1 MDSKNPI
8 SPPAWPLRLLRTI
21 LHPDYL
27 EEIEGDMEELFA
39 EISEDHSPSSARRKY
54 VWDVLRLFRLSLLKP
69 ILPFQP
75 QTIMLR
81 NHITIAFRVLS
92 RGKAFTAI
100 NLIGMM
106 LGLAIALMI
115 IIYVRFEMSYESSN
129 PLADRIMRI
138 TIDYM
143 DGETVVDQDCET
155 YPPLAPIFSERI
167 PEVEKFTRAYSL
179 DEQIFRIGD
188 DVYREAMVYATDPDF
203 LEMFDY
209 PLLHGSREGMFESPN
224 EIILTESVARKY
236 FGRTDVVGETLL
248 HSSEQ
253 SFIVKG
259 IIKDSPLNTHLK
271 VHILVSYPTLI
282 AHFGEREDNWNGNNT
297 LAYLQLT
304 DADQEETFLEK
315 LVESNNSLHEEDRLK
330 NEQVIAQKMTEIH
343 LYSHK
348 SFEVEENG
356 DATSVF
362 FLLGVAILIIIIS
375 IVNYINLATSR
386 SLDRA
391 REVGIRKVLGSTL
404 GQLRIQFFLEAL
416 LINLGAAILAIG
428 LISISVP
435 QFRNIAG
442 LPDSFSVLGEP
453 IFWGLLVAIVL
464 LSTFL
469 SGIFPAFIMSSFQP
483 VQVLKGKFGHSSLG
497 VIMRKGLV
505 VFQFAITIFLLTQT
519 LTSFQQLRFLRT
531 IDLGTDVEQ
540 TIVVRAPQGEVLIE
554 KYSTFKD
561 KVLAYPEFESVS
573 LSTVVPG
580 LPTKAMATTT
590 GIHWVEAVDPH
601 NYNFYITFVDED
613 FFSTMKMEMLFGE
626 NFLPDAE
633 NNLQIVVNEE
643 AIRLWG
649 IASAEAAIGEQ
660 VEYWGDKRTI
670 IGVIKNFH
678 QAGAKSDFIPMIFM
692 YSRENGE
699 LASIRTIPGNS
710 TAQLSKVKELYTDVF
725 PASPFDY
732 FFMDQEYDKQYKED
746 ERFQNVFGTL
756 TGLAIFI
763 ACFGLFGLVAFSVA
777 KRSKEIGIRK
787 ILGASVSHIVT
798 LFSKDFLIL
807 IMVAS
812 AIAIP
817 VTYLIVTSW
826 LEQYAF
832 RIDLS
837 VWLFLIPTFS
847 VLLLAGI
854 TILSRTI
861 GISRSNPIDAIQE
874 E

>member
-1 MDSKNPI
+1 
-8 SPPAWPLRLLRTI
+8 
-21 LHPDYL
+21 
-27 EEIEGDMEELFA
+27 
-39 EISEDHSPSSARRKY
+39 
-54 VWDVLRLFRLSLLKP
+54 
-69 ILPFQP
+69 
-75 QTIMLR
+75 
-81 NHITIAFRVLS
+81 
-92 RGKAFTAI
+92 
-100 NLIGMM
+100 M

-115 IIYVRFEMSYESSN
+115 IVYVRFEMSYESSN
-129 PLADRIMRI
+129 PMADRIMRI

-155 YPPLAPIFSERI
+155 YPPIAPILTDRI
-167 PEVEKFTRAYSL
+167 PEVSTFTRAYSL
-179 DEQIFRIGD
+179 DEQVFRIGD
-188 DVYREAMVYATDPDF
+188 DVYREPMVYATDPDF

-236 FGRTDVVGETLL
+236 FGKTDVVGETLL

-304 DADQEETFLEK
+304 DPDQEEVFLEK
-315 LVESNNSLHEEDRLK
+315 LVEANNGLHEEDRLK
-330 NEQVIAQKMTEIH
+330 NEQVIAQKMTDIH

-416 LINLGAAILAIG
+416 LINLGASILAIG
-428 LISISVP
+428 LISVSVP

-453 IFWGLLVAIVL
+453 VFWGLLIMIVL
-464 LSTFL
+464 VSTFL

-519 LTSFQQLRFLRT
+519 LTSFQQLQFLRT
-531 IDLGTDVEQ
+531 IDLGTDIEH
-540 TIVVRAPQGEVLIE
+540 TIVVRAPQGEVLE
-554 KYSTFKD
+554 AKYSTFKD
-561 KVLAYPEFESVS
+561 KLLNYPEFESVA
-573 LSTVVPG
+573 LSTTVPG
-580 LPTKAMATTT
+580 QPTKVMATTT
-590 GIHWVEAVDPH
+590 GIHWVGAVDPH

-633 NNLQIVVNEE
+633 NDLRIVVNEE
-643 AIRLWG
+643 AVRLWG
-649 IASAEAAIGEQ
+649 IGSTEAAIGEQ

-692 YSRENGE
+692 YNPLNGE

-710 TAQLSKVKELYTDVF
+710 TEQLSKVRELYANVF

-807 IMVAS
+807 ILVAS

-832 RIDLS
+832 RIDLN
-837 VWLFLIPTFS
+837 VWLFAIPTFS
-847 VLLLAGI
+847 VLALAGI

-861 GISRSNPIDAIQE
+861 GISRSNPIEAIQE

>member
-1 MDSKNPI
+1 MDNKTPT
-8 SPPAWPLRLLRTI
+8 SPPSWPLRLLRAF

-39 EISEDHSPSSARRKY
+39 EISENYSPKVAQRKY
-54 VWDVLRLFRLSLLKP
+54 AWDVLRLFRFSLLKP

-81 NHITIAFRVLS
+81 NHFTIAFRVLM

-115 IIYVRFEMSYESSN
+115 IVYVRFEMSYESSN
-129 PLADRIMRI
+129 PLADRIMRF

-155 YPPLAPIFSERI
+155 YPPLAPIIADRI
-167 PEVEKFTRAYSL
+167 PEVDKFTRAYSL
-179 DEQIFRIGD
+179 DEQIFQIGD

-209 PLLHGSREGMFESPN
+209 PLLHGSRENLFENPN

-282 AHFGEREDNWNGNNT
+282 AHFGEKEDNWNGNNT

-304 DADQEETFLEK
+304 DPAVEEVFHQK
-315 LVESNNSLHEEDRLK
+315 LVELNNSLHEEDRLK
-330 NEQVIAQKMTEIH
+330 NEQVIAQKMTDIH

-428 LISISVP
+428 VISISVP
-435 QFRNIAG
+435 QFRKIAG
-442 LPDSFSVLGEP
+442 LPDSFSVLQEP
-453 IFWGLLVAIVL
+453 IFWGLLL
-464 LSTFL
+464 LIILVSTLL

-505 VFQFAITIFLLTQT
+505 IFQFAITIFLLTQT
-519 LTSFQQLRFLRT
+519 LTSFQQLKFLRT

-540 TIVVRAPQGEVLIE
+540 TIVVRAPQGEVLE
-554 KYSTFKD
+554 AKYSTFKD
-561 KVLAYPEFESVS
+561 QLLAYPEFESVA

-590 GIHWVEAVDPH
+590 GIHWVGAVDPH
-601 NYNFYITFVDED
+601 NYNFYITFMDED
-613 FFSTMKMEMLFGE
+613 FFETMKMEMLFGE

-633 NNLQIVVNEE
+633 NDLKIVVNEE
-643 AIRLWG
+643 AVRLWG
-649 IASAEAAIGEQ
+649 IGSAEAAIGEQ

-678 QAGAKSDFIPMIFM
+678 QAGAKSAFIPMIFM
-692 YSRENGE
+692 YYPDNGE

-710 TAQLSKVKELYTDVF
+710 TEQLAKVKELYTSVF

-787 ILGASVSHIVT
+787 ILGASVSHIVS

-807 IMVAS
+807 ILVAS

-832 RIDLS
+832 RIDLN
-837 VWLFLIPTFS
+837 VWLFVIPTFS
-847 VLLLAGI
+847 VLALAGI

-861 GISRSNPIDAIQE
+861 GISTSNPIDAIQE